1 MNQNSLFI
9 TRAIHKESTSMRNI
23 DVNQVVDEAK
33 FTPFHLKVLFWCMLV
48 IIFDGY
54 DLVIYGVALKGL
66 VAQWG
71 LSAKEAGFL
80 GSVALFGMM
89 IGAMALGS
97 LADRYGR
104 KKMIALCLV
113 LFSVFTFLCGFAQNP
128 TQFALMR
135 FVAGIGIGGAMPNL
149 VAMMAEYSPKRM
161 RSTMV
166 SLMFS
171 GYAIGG
177 MLSAGLGILIV
188 PTFGWEWMFYLG
200 LVPLLLLPLIL
211 KFLPE
216 SLGFLMRHG
225 HEAQVRQILPKLA
238 PSLNLQAD
246 DQLVREELVV
256 KKTAVPVGQLFQEK
270 RGVSTLAFWA
280 SFFCCLLMVYA
291 LSTWLPKFMEQAG
304 YELKAGLSFLF
315 AMNIGAM
322 VGAIG
327 GGWLADKLNI
337 KAVLLGFLLL
347 GSVAL
352 VMLGYKTPLP
362 VLYFLVAVA
371 GATTI
376 GTQIVLYS
384 YVAMYYPL
392 KIRSTGI
399 GWASGIGRIGAIV
412 GPILGGW
419 LVALQLPHSTNF
431 MIFAIPGVIAAVAV
445 LFIANSRDSVAPA
458 KTDKVGAV

>member
-1 MNQNSLFI
+1 
-9 TRAIHKESTSMRNI
+9 MRSI
-23 DVNQVVDEAK
+23 DVNQVVDDAK
-33 FTPFHLKVLFWCMLV
+33 FTPFHMNVLFWCMLV

-54 DLVIYGVALKGL
+54 DLVIYGVAMKGL

-113 LFSVFTFLCGFAQNP
+113 LFSLFTFLCGFAQNP
-128 TQFALMR
+128 TQFAIMR
-135 FVAGIGIGGAMPNL
+135 FIAGVGIGGAMPNL

-177 MLSAGLGILIV
+177 MLSAGLGIMIV
-188 PTFGWEWMFYLG
+188 PNMGWEWMFYLG
-200 LVPLLLLPLIL
+200 IIPLFLLPLIW

-216 SLGFLMRHG
+216 SLGFLMRQG
-225 HEAQVRQILPKLA
+225 KEAEVRKILPKVA
-238 PSLNLQAD
+238 PELNITAE
-246 DQLVREELVV
+246 DQLVREEVVV
-256 KKTAVPVGQLFQEK
+256 KKSVVPVGQLFAEH
-270 RGVSTLAFWA
+270 RGVSTLAFWV
-280 SFFCCLLMVYA
+280 SFFCCLLMTYA

-322 VGAIG
+322 IGAIG
-327 GGWLADKLNI
+327 GGWLADKFNI
-337 KAVLLGFLLL
+337 KAVLVAFLLL
-347 GSVAL
+347 GSAAFVC
-352 VMLGYKTPLP
+352 LGYKAPVP
-362 VLYFLVAVA
+362 VLYVLVTIA

-384 YVAMYYPL
+384 YVAILYPL

-399 GWASGIGRIGAIV
+399 GWASGVGRIGAIV

-419 LVALQLPHSTNF
+419 LVAMQLPHSTNF
-431 MIFAIPGVIAAVAV
+431 MVFAIPAIIATVAV
-445 LFIANSRDSVAPA
+445 LFIAKGKTEVVVAEKA
-458 KTDKVGAV
+458 KA

>member
-1 MNQNSLFI
+1 
-9 TRAIHKESTSMRNI
+9 MRSV
-23 DVNQVVDEAK
+23 DVNQVVDDAK
-33 FTPFHLKVLFWCMLV
+33 FTPFHMNVLFWCMLV

-54 DLVIYGVALKGL
+54 DLVIYGVAMKGL

-104 KKMIALCLV
+104 KKMIAVCLV
-113 LFSVFTFLCGFAQNP
+113 LFSLFTFLCGFAQNP
-128 TQFALMR
+128 TQFAIMR
-135 FVAGIGIGGAMPNL
+135 FIAGVGIGGAMPNL

-177 MLSAGLGILIV
+177 MLSAGLGIMIV
-188 PTFGWEWMFYLG
+188 PSMGWEWMFYLG
-200 LVPLLLLPLIL
+200 IIPLFLLPLIW

-216 SLGFLMRHG
+216 SLGFLMRQG
-225 HEAQVRQILPKLA
+225 KEAEVRKILPKVA
-238 PSLNLQAD
+238 PELNITAE
-246 DQLVREELVV
+246 DQLVREEVVV
-256 KKTAVPVGQLFQEK
+256 KKSVVPVGQLFVEH
-270 RGVSTLAFWA
+270 RGVSTLAFWV
-280 SFFCCLLMVYA
+280 SFFCCLLMTYA

-322 VGAIG
+322 IGAIG
-327 GGWLADKLNI
+327 GGWLADKFNI
-337 KAVLLGFLLL
+337 KAVLVAFLLL
-347 GSVAL
+347 GSAAFVC
-352 VMLGYKTPLP
+352 LGYKAPVP
-362 VLYFLVAVA
+362 VLYVLVTIA

-384 YVAMYYPL
+384 YVAIFYPL

-399 GWASGIGRIGAIV
+399 GWASGVGRIGAIV

-419 LVALQLPHSTNF
+419 LVAMQLPHSTNF
-431 MIFAIPGVIAAVAV
+431 MVFAIPAIIATVAV
-445 LFIANSRDSVAPA
+445 LFIAKGKTEVVVAEKA
-458 KTDKVGAV
+458 KA

>member
-1 MNQNSLFI
+1 
-9 TRAIHKESTSMRNI
+9 MRSV
-23 DVNQVVDEAK
+23 DVNQVVDDAK
-33 FTPFHLKVLFWCMLV
+33 FTPFHMNVLFWCMLV

-54 DLVIYGVALKGL
+54 DLVIYGVAMKGL

-113 LFSVFTFLCGFAQNP
+113 LFSLFTFLCGFAQNP
-128 TQFALMR
+128 TQFAIMR
-135 FVAGIGIGGAMPNL
+135 FIAGVGIGGAMPNL
-149 VAMMAEYSPKRM
+149 VAMMAEYSPKRI

-177 MLSAGLGILIV
+177 MLSAGLGIMIV
-188 PTFGWEWMFYLG
+188 PSMGWEWMFYLG
-200 LVPLLLLPLIL
+200 IIPLFLLPLIW

-216 SLGFLMRHG
+216 SLGFLMRQG
-225 HEAQVRQILPKLA
+225 KEAEVRKILPKVA
-238 PSLNLQAD
+238 PELNITAE
-246 DQLVREELVV
+246 DQLVREEVVV
-256 KKTAVPVGQLFQEK
+256 KKSVVPVGQLFVEH
-270 RGVSTLAFWA
+270 RGVSTLAFWV
-280 SFFCCLLMVYA
+280 SFFCCLLMTYA

-322 VGAIG
+322 IGAIG
-327 GGWLADKLNI
+327 GGWLADKFNI
-337 KAVLLGFLLL
+337 KAVLVAFLLL
-347 GSVAL
+347 GSAAFVC
-352 VMLGYKTPLP
+352 LGYKAPVP
-362 VLYFLVAVA
+362 VLYVLVTIA

-384 YVAMYYPL
+384 YVAIFYPL

-399 GWASGIGRIGAIV
+399 GWASGVGRIGAIV

-419 LVALQLPHSTNF
+419 LVAMQLPHSTNF
-431 MIFAIPGVIAAVAV
+431 MVFAIPAIIATVAV
-445 LFIANSRDSVAPA
+445 LFIAKGKTEVVVAEKA
-458 KTDKVGAV
+458 KA

>member
-1 MNQNSLFI
+1 
-9 TRAIHKESTSMRNI
+9 MRSV
-23 DVNQVVDEAK
+23 DVNQVVDDAK
-33 FTPFHLKVLFWCMLV
+33 FTPFHMNVLFWCMLV

-54 DLVIYGVALKGL
+54 DLVIYGVAMKGL

-113 LFSVFTFLCGFAQNP
+113 LFSLFTFLCGFAQNP
-128 TQFALMR
+128 PQFAIMR
-135 FVAGIGIGGAMPNL
+135 FIAGVGIGGAMPNL

-177 MLSAGLGILIV
+177 MLSAGLGIMIV
-188 PTFGWEWMFYLG
+188 PSMGWEWMFYLG
-200 LVPLLLLPLIL
+200 IIPLFLLPLIW

-216 SLGFLMRHG
+216 SLGFLMRQG
-225 HEAQVRQILPKLA
+225 KEAEVRKILPIVA
-238 PSLNLQAD
+238 PELNITAE
-246 DQLVREELVV
+246 DQLVREEVVV
-256 KKTAVPVGQLFQEK
+256 KKSVVPVGQLFVEH
-270 RGVSTLAFWA
+270 RGVSTLAFWV
-280 SFFCCLLMVYA
+280 SFFCCLLMTYA

-322 VGAIG
+322 IGAIG
-327 GGWLADKLNI
+327 GGWLADKFNI
-337 KAVLLGFLLL
+337 KAVLVAFLLL
-347 GSVAL
+347 GSAAFVC
-352 VMLGYKTPLP
+352 LGYKAPVP
-362 VLYFLVAVA
+362 VLYVLVTIA

-384 YVAMYYPL
+384 YVAIFYPL

-399 GWASGIGRIGAIV
+399 GWASGVGRIGAIV

-419 LVALQLPHSTNF
+419 LVAMQLPHSTNF
-431 MIFAIPGVIAAVAV
+431 MVFAIPAIIATVAV
-445 LFIANSRDSVAPA
+445 LFIAKGKTEVVVAEKA
-458 KTDKVGAV
+458 KA

>member
-1 MNQNSLFI
+1 
-9 TRAIHKESTSMRNI
+9 MRSV
-23 DVNQVVDEAK
+23 DVNQVVDDAK
-33 FTPFHLKVLFWCMLV
+33 FTPFHMNVLFWCMLV

-54 DLVIYGVALKGL
+54 DLVIYGVAMKGL

-113 LFSVFTFLCGFAQNP
+113 LFSLFTFLCGFAQNP
-128 TQFALMR
+128 TQFAIMR
-135 FVAGIGIGGAMPNL
+135 FIAGVGIGGAMPNL

-177 MLSAGLGILIV
+177 MLSAGLGIMIV
-188 PTFGWEWMFYLG
+188 PSMGWEWMFYLG
-200 LVPLLLLPLIL
+200 IIPLFLLPLIW

-216 SLGFLMRHG
+216 SLGFLMRQG
-225 HEAQVRQILPKLA
+225 KEAEVRKILPKVA
-238 PSLNLQAD
+238 PELNITAE
-246 DQLVREELVV
+246 DQLVREEVVV
-256 KKTAVPVGQLFQEK
+256 KKSVVPVGQLFAEH
-270 RGVSTLAFWA
+270 RGVSTLAFWV
-280 SFFCCLLMVYA
+280 SFFCCLLMTYA

-322 VGAIG
+322 IGAIG
-327 GGWLADKLNI
+327 GGWLADKFNI
-337 KAVLLGFLLL
+337 KAVLVAFLLL
-347 GSVAL
+347 GSAAFVC
-352 VMLGYKTPLP
+352 LGYKAPVP
-362 VLYFLVAVA
+362 VLYLLVTIA

-384 YVAMYYPL
+384 YVAIFYPL

-399 GWASGIGRIGAIV
+399 GWASGVGRIGAIV

-419 LVALQLPHSTNF
+419 LVAMQLPHSTNF
-431 MIFAIPGVIAAVAV
+431 MVFAIPAIIATVAV
-445 LFIANSRDSVAPA
+445 LFIAKGKTEVVVAEKA
-458 KTDKVGAV
+458 KA

>member
-1 MNQNSLFI
+1 
-9 TRAIHKESTSMRNI
+9 MRSV
-23 DVNQVVDEAK
+23 DVNQVVDDAK
-33 FTPFHLKVLFWCMLV
+33 FTPFHMNVLFWCMLV

-54 DLVIYGVALKGL
+54 DLVIYGVAMKGL

-113 LFSVFTFLCGFAQNP
+113 LFSLFTFLCGFAQNP
-128 TQFALMR
+128 TQFAIMR
-135 FVAGIGIGGAMPNL
+135 FIAGVGIGGAMPNL

-177 MLSAGLGILIV
+177 MLSAGLGIMIV
-188 PTFGWEWMFYLG
+188 PSMGWEWMFYLG
-200 LVPLLLLPLIL
+200 IIPLFLLPLIW

-216 SLGFLMRHG
+216 SLGFLMRQG
-225 HEAQVRQILPKLA
+225 KEAEVRKILPKVA
-238 PSLNLQAD
+238 PELNITAE
-246 DQLVREELVV
+246 DQLVREEVVV
-256 KKTAVPVGQLFQEK
+256 KKSVVPVGQLFVEH
-270 RGVSTLAFWA
+270 RGVSTLAFWV
-280 SFFCCLLMVYA
+280 SFFCCLLMTYA

-322 VGAIG
+322 IGAIG
-327 GGWLADKLNI
+327 GGWLADKFNI
-337 KAVLLGFLLL
+337 KAVLVAFLLL
-347 GSVAL
+347 GSAAFVC
-352 VMLGYKTPLP
+352 LGYKAPVP
-362 VLYFLVAVA
+362 VLYVLVTIA

-384 YVAMYYPL
+384 YVAIFYPL

-399 GWASGIGRIGAIV
+399 GWASGVGRIGAIV

-419 LVALQLPHSTNF
+419 LVAMQLPHSTNF
-431 MIFAIPGVIAAVAV
+431 MVFAIPAIIATVAV
-445 LFIANSRDSVAPA
+445 LFIAKGKTEVVVAEKA
-458 KTDKVGAV
+458 KA

>member
-1 MNQNSLFI
+1 
-9 TRAIHKESTSMRNI
+9 MRSV
-23 DVNQVVDEAK
+23 DVNQVVDDAK
-33 FTPFHLKVLFWCMLV
+33 FTPFHMNVLFWCMLV

-54 DLVIYGVALKGL
+54 DLVIYGVAMKGL

-113 LFSVFTFLCGFAQNP
+113 LFSLFTFLCGFAQNP
-128 TQFALMR
+128 TQFAIMR
-135 FVAGIGIGGAMPNL
+135 FIAGVGIGGAMPNL

-177 MLSAGLGILIV
+177 MLSAGLGIMIV
-188 PTFGWEWMFYLG
+188 PSMGWEWMFYLG
-200 LVPLLLLPLIL
+200 IIPLFLLPLIW

-216 SLGFLMRHG
+216 SLGFLMRQG
-225 HEAQVRQILPKLA
+225 KEAEVRKILPKVA
-238 PSLNLQAD
+238 PELNITAE
-246 DQLVREELVV
+246 DQLVREEVVV
-256 KKTAVPVGQLFQEK
+256 KKSVVPVGQLFAEH
-270 RGVSTLAFWA
+270 RGVSTLAFWV
-280 SFFCCLLMVYA
+280 SFFCCLLMTYA

-322 VGAIG
+322 IGAIG
-327 GGWLADKLNI
+327 GGWLADKFNI
-337 KAVLLGFLLL
+337 KAVLVAFLLL
-347 GSVAL
+347 GSTAFVC
-352 VMLGYKTPLP
+352 LGYKAPVP
-362 VLYFLVAVA
+362 VLYVLVTIA

-384 YVAMYYPL
+384 YVAIFYPL

-399 GWASGIGRIGAIV
+399 GWASGVGRIGAIV

-419 LVALQLPHSTNF
+419 LVAMQLPHSTNF
-431 MIFAIPGVIAAVAV
+431 MVFAIPAIIATVAV
-445 LFIANSRDSVAPA
+445 LFIAKGKTEVVVAEKA
-458 KTDKVGAV
+458 KA

>member
-1 MNQNSLFI
+1 
-9 TRAIHKESTSMRNI
+9 MRSVE
-23 DVNQVVDEAK
+23 VNQVVDDAK
-33 FTPFHLKVLFWCMLV
+33 FTPFHMNVLFWCMLV

-54 DLVIYGVALKGL
+54 DLVIYGVAMKGL

-113 LFSVFTFLCGFAQNP
+113 LFSLFTFLCGFAQNP
-128 TQFALMR
+128 TQFAIMR
-135 FVAGIGIGGAMPNL
+135 FIAGVGIGGAMPNL

-177 MLSAGLGILIV
+177 MLSAGLGIMIV
-188 PTFGWEWMFYLG
+188 PSMGWEWMFYLG
-200 LVPLLLLPLIL
+200 IIPLFLLPLIW

-216 SLGFLMRHG
+216 SLGFLMRQG
-225 HEAQVRQILPKLA
+225 KEAEVRKILPKVA
-238 PSLNLQAD
+238 PELNITAE
-246 DQLVREELVV
+246 DQLVREEVVV
-256 KKTAVPVGQLFQEK
+256 KKSVVPVGQLFVEH
-270 RGVSTLAFWA
+270 RGVSTLAFWV
-280 SFFCCLLMVYA
+280 SFFCCLLMTYA

-322 VGAIG
+322 IGAIG
-327 GGWLADKLNI
+327 GGWLADKFNI
-337 KAVLLGFLLL
+337 KAVLVAFLLL
-347 GSVAL
+347 GSAAFVC
-352 VMLGYKTPLP
+352 LGYKAPVP
-362 VLYFLVAVA
+362 VLYVLVTIA

-384 YVAMYYPL
+384 YVAIFYPL

-399 GWASGIGRIGAIV
+399 GWASGVGRIGAIV

-419 LVALQLPHSTNF
+419 LVAMQLPHSTNF
-431 MIFAIPGVIAAVAV
+431 MVFAIPAIIATVTV
-445 LFIANSRDSVAPA
+445 LFIAKGKAEVVVAEKA
-458 KTDKVGAV
+458 KA

>member
-1 MNQNSLFI
+1 
-9 TRAIHKESTSMRNI
+9 MRSV
-23 DVNQVVDEAK
+23 DVNQVVDDAK
-33 FTPFHLKVLFWCMLV
+33 FTPFHMNVLFWCMLV

-54 DLVIYGVALKGL
+54 DLVIYGVAMKGL

-113 LFSVFTFLCGFAQNP
+113 LFSLFTFLCGFAQNP
-128 TQFALMR
+128 TQFAIMR
-135 FVAGIGIGGAMPNL
+135 FIAGVGIGGAMPNL

-177 MLSAGLGILIV
+177 MLSAGLGIMIV
-188 PTFGWEWMFYLG
+188 PSMGWEWMFYLG
-200 LVPLLLLPLIL
+200 IIPLFLLPLIW

-216 SLGFLMRHG
+216 SLGFLMRQG
-225 HEAQVRQILPKLA
+225 KEAEVRKILPKVA
-238 PSLNLQAD
+238 PELNITAE
-246 DQLVREELVV
+246 DQLVREEVVV
-256 KKTAVPVGQLFQEK
+256 KKSVVPVGQLFVEH
-270 RGVSTLAFWA
+270 RGVSTLAFWV
-280 SFFCCLLMVYA
+280 SFFCCLLMTYA

-322 VGAIG
+322 IGAIG
-327 GGWLADKLNI
+327 GGWLADKFNI
-337 KAVLLGFLLL
+337 KAVLVAFL
-347 GSVAL
+347 
-352 VMLGYKTPLP
+352 
-362 VLYFLVAVA
+362 
-371 GATTI
+371 
-376 GTQIVLYS
+376 
-384 YVAMYYPL
+384 
-392 KIRSTGI
+392 
-399 GWASGIGRIGAIV
+399 
-412 GPILGGW
+412 
-419 LVALQLPHSTNF
+419 
-431 MIFAIPGVIAAVAV
+431 
-445 LFIANSRDSVAPA
+445 
-458 KTDKVGAV
+458 

>member
-1 MNQNSLFI
+1 
-9 TRAIHKESTSMRNI
+9 MRSI
-23 DVNQVVDEAK
+23 DVDQVVDDAK
-33 FTPFHLKVLFWCMLV
+33 FTPFHMNVLFWCMLV

-54 DLVIYGVALKGL
+54 DLVIYGVAMKGL

-113 LFSVFTFLCGFAQNP
+113 LFSLFTFLCGFAQNP
-128 TQFALMR
+128 TQFAIMR
-135 FVAGIGIGGAMPNL
+135 FIAGVGIGGAMPNL

-177 MLSAGLGILIV
+177 MLSAGLGIMIV
-188 PTFGWEWMFYLG
+188 PSMGWEWMFYLG
-200 LVPLLLLPLIL
+200 IIPLFLLPLIW

-216 SLGFLMRHG
+216 SLGFLMRQG
-225 HEAQVRQILPKLA
+225 KEAEVRKILPKVA
-238 PSLNLQAD
+238 PELNITAE
-246 DQLVREELVV
+246 DQLVREEVVV
-256 KKTAVPVGQLFQEK
+256 KKSVVPVGQLFVEH
-270 RGVSTLAFWA
+270 RGVSTLAFWV
-280 SFFCCLLMVYA
+280 SFFCCLLMTYA

-322 VGAIG
+322 IGAIG
-327 GGWLADKLNI
+327 GGWLADKFNI
-337 KAVLLGFLLL
+337 KAVLVAFLLL
-347 GSVAL
+347 GSAAFVC
-352 VMLGYKTPLP
+352 LGYKAPVP
-362 VLYFLVAVA
+362 VLYVLVTIA

-384 YVAMYYPL
+384 YVAIFYPL

-399 GWASGIGRIGAIV
+399 GWASGVGRIGAIV

-419 LVALQLPHSTNF
+419 LVAMQLPHSTNF
-431 MIFAIPGVIAAVAV
+431 MVFAIPAIIATVAV
-445 LFIANSRDSVAPA
+445 LFIAKGKTEVVVAEKA
-458 KTDKVGAV
+458 KA

>member
-1 MNQNSLFI
+1 
-9 TRAIHKESTSMRNI
+9 MRSV
-23 DVNQVVDEAK
+23 DVNQVVDDAK
-33 FTPFHLKVLFWCMLV
+33 FTPFHMNVLFWCMLV

-54 DLVIYGVALKGL
+54 DLVIYGVAMKGL

-113 LFSVFTFLCGFAQNP
+113 LFSLFTFLCGFAQNP
-128 TQFALMR
+128 TQFAIMR
-135 FVAGIGIGGAMPNL
+135 FIAGVGIGGAMPNL

-177 MLSAGLGILIV
+177 MLSAGLGIMIV
-188 PTFGWEWMFYLG
+188 PSMGWEWMFYLG
-200 LVPLLLLPLIL
+200 IIPLFLLPLIWKL
-211 KFLPE
+211 LPE
-216 SLGFLMRHG
+216 SLGFLMRQG
-225 HEAQVRQILPKLA
+225 KEAEVRKILPKVA
-238 PSLNLQAD
+238 PELNITAE
-246 DQLVREELVV
+246 DQLVREEVVV
-256 KKTAVPVGQLFQEK
+256 KKSVVPVGQLFAEH
-270 RGVSTLAFWA
+270 RGVSTLAFWV
-280 SFFCCLLMVYA
+280 SFFCCLLMPYA
-291 LSTWLPKFMEQAG
+291 LSTWLPKLMEQAG

-322 VGAIG
+322 IGAIG
-327 GGWLADKLNI
+327 GGWLADKFNI
-337 KAVLLGFLLL
+337 KAVLVAFLLL
-347 GSVAL
+347 GSTAFVC
-352 VMLGYKTPLP
+352 LGYKAPVP
-362 VLYFLVAVA
+362 VLYVLVTIA

-384 YVAMYYPL
+384 YVAIFYPL

-399 GWASGIGRIGAIV
+399 GWASGVGRIGAIV

-419 LVALQLPHSTNF
+419 LVAMQLPHSTNF
-431 MIFAIPGVIAAVAV
+431 MVFAIPAIIATVAV
-445 LFIANSRDSVAPA
+445 LFIAKGKTEVVVAEKA
-458 KTDKVGAV
+458 KA

>member
-1 MNQNSLFI
+1 
-9 TRAIHKESTSMRNI
+9 MRSI
-23 DVNQVVDEAK
+23 DVNQVVDDAK
-33 FTPFHLKVLFWCMLV
+33 FTPFHMNVLFWCMLV

-54 DLVIYGVALKGL
+54 DLVIYGVAMKGL

-113 LFSVFTFLCGFAQNP
+113 LFSLFTFLCGFAQNP
-128 TQFALMR
+128 TQFAIMR
-135 FVAGIGIGGAMPNL
+135 FIAGVGIGGAMPNL

-177 MLSAGLGILIV
+177 MLSAGLGIMIV
-188 PTFGWEWMFYLG
+188 PSMGWEWMFYLG
-200 LVPLLLLPLIL
+200 IIPLFLLPLIW

-216 SLGFLMRHG
+216 SLGFLMRQG
-225 HEAQVRQILPKLA
+225 KEAEVRKILPKVA
-238 PSLNLQAD
+238 PELNITAE
-246 DQLVREELVV
+246 DQLVREEVVV
-256 KKTAVPVGQLFQEK
+256 KKSVVPVGQLFAEH
-270 RGVSTLAFWA
+270 RGVSTLAFWV
-280 SFFCCLLMVYA
+280 SFFCCLLMTYA

-322 VGAIG
+322 IGAIG
-327 GGWLADKLNI
+327 GGWLADKFNI
-337 KAVLLGFLLL
+337 KAVLVAFLLL
-347 GSVAL
+347 GSTAFVC
-352 VMLGYKTPLP
+352 LGYKAPVP
-362 VLYFLVAVA
+362 VLYVLVTIA

-384 YVAMYYPL
+384 YVAIFYPL

-399 GWASGIGRIGAIV
+399 GWASGVGRIGAIV

-419 LVALQLPHSTNF
+419 LVAMQLPHSTNF
-431 MIFAIPGVIAAVAV
+431 MVFAIPAIIATVAV
-445 LFIANSRDSVAPA
+445 LFIAKGKTEVVVAEKA
-458 KTDKVGAV
+458 KA

>member
-1 MNQNSLFI
+1 
-9 TRAIHKESTSMRNI
+9 MRSV
-23 DVNQVVDEAK
+23 DVNQVVDDAK
-33 FTPFHLKVLFWCMLV
+33 FTPFHMNVLFWCMLV

-54 DLVIYGVALKGL
+54 DLVIYGVAMKGL

-113 LFSVFTFLCGFAQNP
+113 LFSLFTFLCGFAQNP
-128 TQFALMR
+128 TQFAIMR
-135 FVAGIGIGGAMPNL
+135 FIAGVGIGGAMPNL

-177 MLSAGLGILIV
+177 MLSAGLGIMIV
-188 PTFGWEWMFYLG
+188 PSMGWEWMFYLG
-200 LVPLLLLPLIL
+200 IIPLFLLPLIW

-216 SLGFLMRHG
+216 SLGFLMRQG
-225 HEAQVRQILPKLA
+225 KEAEVRKILPKVA
-238 PSLNLQAD
+238 PELNITAE
-246 DQLVREELVV
+246 DQLVREEVVV
-256 KKTAVPVGQLFQEK
+256 KKSVVPVGQLFAEH
-270 RGVSTLAFWA
+270 RGVSTLAFWV
-280 SFFCCLLMVYA
+280 SFFCCLLMTYA

-322 VGAIG
+322 IGAIG
-327 GGWLADKLNI
+327 GGWLADKFNI
-337 KAVLLGFLLL
+337 KAVLVAFLLL
-347 GSVAL
+347 GSTAFVC
-352 VMLGYKTPLP
+352 LGYKAPVP
-362 VLYFLVAVA
+362 VLYLLVTIA

-384 YVAMYYPL
+384 YVAIFYPL

-399 GWASGIGRIGAIV
+399 GWASGVGRIGAIV

-419 LVALQLPHSTNF
+419 LVAMQLPHSTNF
-431 MIFAIPGVIAAVAV
+431 MVFAIPAIIATVAV
-445 LFIANSRDSVAPA
+445 LFIAKGKTEVVVAEKA
-458 KTDKVGAV
+458 KA

>member
-1 MNQNSLFI
+1 
-9 TRAIHKESTSMRNI
+9 MRSV
-23 DVNQVVDEAK
+23 DVNQVVDDAK
-33 FTPFHLKVLFWCMLV
+33 FTPFHMNVLFWCMLV

-54 DLVIYGVALKGL
+54 DLVIYGVAMKGL

-113 LFSVFTFLCGFAQNP
+113 LFSLFTFLCGFAQNP
-128 TQFALMR
+128 TQFAIMR
-135 FVAGIGIGGAMPNL
+135 FIAGVGIGGAMPNL

-177 MLSAGLGILIV
+177 MLSAGLGIMIV
-188 PTFGWEWMFYLG
+188 PSMGWEWMFYLG
-200 LVPLLLLPLIL
+200 IIPLFLLPLIW

-216 SLGFLMRHG
+216 SLGFLMRQG
-225 HEAQVRQILPKLA
+225 KEAEVRKILPKVA
-238 PSLNLQAD
+238 PELNITAE
-246 DQLVREELVV
+246 DQLVREEVVV
-256 KKTAVPVGQLFQEK
+256 KKSVVPVGQLFVEH
-270 RGVSTLAFWA
+270 RGVSTLAFWV
-280 SFFCCLLMVYA
+280 SFFCCLLMTYA

-322 VGAIG
+322 IGAIG
-327 GGWLADKLNI
+327 GGWLADKFNI
-337 KAVLLGFLLL
+337 KAVLVAFLLL
-347 GSVAL
+347 GSAAFVC
-352 VMLGYKTPLP
+352 LGYKAPVP
-362 VLYFLVAVA
+362 VLYLLVTIA

-384 YVAMYYPL
+384 YVAIFYPL

-399 GWASGIGRIGAIV
+399 GWASGVGRIGAIV

-419 LVALQLPHSTNF
+419 LVAMQLPHSTNF
-431 MIFAIPGVIAAVAV
+431 MVFAIPAIIATVAV
-445 LFIANSRDSVAPA
+445 LFIAKGKAEVVVAEKA
-458 KTDKVGAV
+458 KA

>member
-1 MNQNSLFI
+1 
-9 TRAIHKESTSMRNI
+9 MRSVE
-23 DVNQVVDEAK
+23 VNQVVDDAK
-33 FTPFHLKVLFWCMLV
+33 FTPFHMNVLFWCMLV

-54 DLVIYGVALKGL
+54 DLVIYGVAMKGL

-97 LADRYGR
+97 LADRNGR
-104 KKMIALCLV
+104 KKKIALCLV
-113 LFSVFTFLCGFAQNP
+113 LFSLFTFLCGFAQNP
-128 TQFALMR
+128 TQFAIMR
-135 FVAGIGIGGAMPNL
+135 FIAGVGIGGAMPNL
-149 VAMMAEYSPKRM
+149 VAMMAEYSPKRI

-177 MLSAGLGILIV
+177 MLSAGLGIMIV
-188 PTFGWEWMFYLG
+188 PSMGWEWMFYLG
-200 LVPLLLLPLIL
+200 IIPLFLLPLIW

-216 SLGFLMRHG
+216 SLGFLMRQG
-225 HEAQVRQILPKLA
+225 KEAEVRKILPKVA
-238 PSLNLQAD
+238 PELNITAE
-246 DQLVREELVV
+246 DQLVREEVVV
-256 KKTAVPVGQLFQEK
+256 KKSVVPVGQLFVEH
-270 RGVSTLAFWA
+270 RGVSTLAFWV
-280 SFFCCLLMVYA
+280 SFFCCLLMTYA

-322 VGAIG
+322 IGAIG
-327 GGWLADKLNI
+327 GGWLADKFNI
-337 KAVLLGFLLL
+337 KAVLVAFLLL
-347 GSVAL
+347 GSAAFVC
-352 VMLGYKTPLP
+352 LGYKAPVP
-362 VLYFLVAVA
+362 VLYVLVTIA

-384 YVAMYYPL
+384 YVAIFYPL

-399 GWASGIGRIGAIV
+399 GWASGVGRIGAIV

-419 LVALQLPHSTNF
+419 LVAMQLPHSTNF
-431 MIFAIPGVIAAVAV
+431 MVFAIPAIIATVAV
-445 LFIANSRDSVAPA
+445 LFIAKGKTEVVVAEKA
-458 KTDKVGAV
+458 KA